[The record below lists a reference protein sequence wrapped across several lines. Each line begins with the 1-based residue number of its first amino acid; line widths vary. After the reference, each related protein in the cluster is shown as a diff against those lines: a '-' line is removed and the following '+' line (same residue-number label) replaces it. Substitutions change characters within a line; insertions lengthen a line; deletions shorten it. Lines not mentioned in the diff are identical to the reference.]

1 MIGHKTNS
9 LDSEARK
16 FVLLVNSL
24 LVAPTTITTMSVEP
38 MTSIEAVT
46 SVEPMASIEATMP
59 REASGSTVCPAELL
73 DARML
78 NNGACAWECSGCDG
92 DLSSVACRMRIGALC
107 KDTSGG

>member
-1 MIGHKTNS
+1 MFEQCVIFAGDPPMIGQKTNS

-38 MTSIEAVT
+38 MTSIEAV
-46 SVEPMASIEATMP
+46 ASIVATMP

-78 NNGACAWECSGCDG
+78 NSGACAW
-92 DLSSVACRMRIGALC
+92 
-107 KDTSGG
+107 